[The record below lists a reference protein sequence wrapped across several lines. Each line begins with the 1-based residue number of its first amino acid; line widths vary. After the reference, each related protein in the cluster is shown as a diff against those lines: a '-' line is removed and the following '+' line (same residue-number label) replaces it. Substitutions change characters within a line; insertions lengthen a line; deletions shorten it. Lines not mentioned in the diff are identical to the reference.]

1 MSELATIY
9 MKLLGEGADVWRP
22 VQAERIAPD
31 IYLVLGPVPEDEE
44 WAFPPGNLV
53 RCAERA
59 LSGDHGR
66 RENWQVAVARVAK
79 DDVAR

>member
-1 MSELATIY
+1 MSELATIHIE
-9 MKLLGEGADVWRP
+9 LLSEGTEVWRP
-22 VQAERIAPD
+22 VQAERITRD

-53 RCAERA
+53 RCVERE

-66 RENWQVAVARVAK
+66 RDNCQVAVARVGK
-79 DDVAR
+79 DDVAH